1 MSFHHLDQYASIPS
15 PVTAAPPVARVL
27 AMATVAVG
35 AATLPRNAWHAL
47 GVLLV
52 LVLVLA
58 ALARLPLHRLP
69 ARMAGPLAFV
79 VLASV
84 GLLVLVPGA
93 PALHFGPVVVTRE
106 GLDRFAFVVGRA
118 VVALGAAVVLVST
131 TSFPDLLHALR
142 MLRLPQVVTSALG
155 LAYRLLYVFVDEIE
169 RLQRAAR
176 SRNARGGSAG
186 WRRVLVGTTAAVLG
200 RAFARAERNHLA
212 MVARGYDGDLRSL
225 RTWAWTP
232 RVVVALAAV
241 IGLVVAAS
249 LAAHLRGGTS

>member
-1 MSFHHLDQYASIPS
+1 VSFHHLDRYASVPS
-15 PVTAAPPVARVL
+15 PVTAAPPVARVV

-35 AATLPRNAWHAL
+35 AATLPGDAWKAL

-58 ALARLPLHRLP
+58 VLARLPLLRLV
-69 ARMAGPLAFV
+69 ARMAGPLGFV

-93 PALHFGPVVVTRE
+93 PAARFGPVVVTRA
-106 GLDRFAFVVGRA
+106 GVDRFAFVLGRA

-131 TSFPDLLHALR
+131 TTFPDLLHALR
-142 MLRLPQVVTSALG
+142 VVRLPRVVTSALG
-155 LAYRLLYVFVDEIE
+155 LAYRLLYVFVDETE

-186 WRRVLVGTTAAVLG
+186 WRRVLVGTAAAVLG
-200 RAFARAERNHLA
+200 RAFARAERTHMA
-212 MVARGYDGDLRSL
+212 MVARGYDGDLPSL
-225 RTWAWTP
+225 RTWTWTP
-232 RVVVALAAV
+232 RVVVALAGV
-241 IGLVVAAS
+241 IVLVVATSA
-249 LAAHLRGGTS
+249 AAHLRGGTF